1 MSTSRSRWG
10 LIALLGVASGLSAFG
25 MASVVPT
32 LPTLSRALGADF
44 GSLQFVV
51 SAYLLGLGLFQPI
64 QGLLCDRFGRR
75 PVMLMGF
82 SLFAAASLLASVAS
96 GLASLVLARFLQAMG
111 VSVATVVSRAIVRDT
126 FEPGPAAIALSFITA
141 VMGVAPVIAPVIGGT
156 VVEVWGWRGVFW
168 VHASVSLL
176 VCAVMWR
183 RLPETRPADTEAM
196 TVQQLIGGGRVLVR
210 DARFMGPVLTY
221 SFLSASGMVFITIG
235 AALYERLFTMNGA
248 QFGFLWS
255 GLAVSYVIGATTAG
269 QLARR
274 LGSRRAQRVG
284 MGCNLLAISGFVVAA
299 LLPTPW
305 IALFSGS
312 LALLMFA
319 NGAVSPLVL
328 MQAVDDHPSL
338 AGVAAGLSSAIAML
352 VSMLSAVLTGVLYE
366 GSALP
371 CALLMALSGV
381 GALWALRL
389 GERGHWRRRTALT

>member
-156 VVEVWGWRGVFW
+156 VVEVWG
-168 VHASVSLL
+168 
-176 VCAVMWR
+176 
-183 RLPETRPADTEAM
+183 
-196 TVQQLIGGGRVLVR
+196 
-210 DARFMGPVLTY
+210 
-221 SFLSASGMVFITIG
+221 
-235 AALYERLFTMNGA
+235 
-248 QFGFLWS
+248 
-255 GLAVSYVIGATTAG
+255 
-269 QLARR
+269 
-274 LGSRRAQRVG
+274 
-284 MGCNLLAISGFVVAA
+284 
-299 LLPTPW
+299 
-305 IALFSGS
+305 
-312 LALLMFA
+312 
-319 NGAVSPLVL
+319 
-328 MQAVDDHPSL
+328 
-338 AGVAAGLSSAIAML
+338 
-352 VSMLSAVLTGVLYE
+352 
-366 GSALP
+366 
-371 CALLMALSGV
+371 
-381 GALWALRL
+381 
-389 GERGHWRRRTALT
+389 